1 MKKLILIAMAVSLIV
16 GAATTKNDNAS
27 ELEKYRVKYSELV
40 LKWENSV
47 NEEEK
52 AALEKQLDEMK
63 ADLIQRAI
71 KKYRSEYSDLVDQWD
86 KADDHVMRMDIEA
99 NLEVLKTSNLHLFR
113 R

>member
-1 MKKLILIAMAVSLIV
+1 MTVSLIV
-16 GAATTKNDNAS
+16 GVATTTKSDNAS

-47 NEEEK
+47 NQEEK
-52 AALEKQLDEMK
+52 ATLEKQLDEMK

-71 KKYRSEYSDLVDQWD
+71 KKYRSEYSGLVDQWD

-99 NLEVLKTSNLHLFR
+99 NLETLKTSKLHLFR